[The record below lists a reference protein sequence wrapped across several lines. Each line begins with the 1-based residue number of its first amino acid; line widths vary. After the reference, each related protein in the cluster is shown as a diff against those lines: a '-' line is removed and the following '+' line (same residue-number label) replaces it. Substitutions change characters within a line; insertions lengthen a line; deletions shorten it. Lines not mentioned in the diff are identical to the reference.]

1 MAGYVLSFT
10 WFLSNYWKMNYKF
23 SREEPLFMSAGQ
35 SFYKDSDDI
44 DLLSLVERSISFFKK
59 YFWVFVLAAVLGIA
73 LGVVTYRK
81 IPVVYQSRLI
91 AHSAVLTN
99 QENIQI
105 IDTWNSLLK
114 KHEYGEVAK
123 AFNCPENAV
132 RKLKKIQGTEIQKV
146 FAATNPNGF
155 YIDVQVTDNSVL
167 PTIQQGI
174 IYGFENGDYV
184 RERVAYK
191 KTRLKEMIDNLRVEV
206 GRLDSTSRNMEKI
219 MNGHSNSSP
228 GVIVDG
234 SNISRQLIDLNEKL
248 LFFEEEVSFTSG
260 IQVLQGFSKY
270 SQPVSANLIVLIGL
284 GLVLTFSLAYIVT
297 LIHSVNQRLK
307 ARSSVRKKPSRLVE
321 HNPA

>member
-1 MAGYVLSFT
+1 
-10 WFLSNYWKMNYKF
+10 MNYKF
-23 SREEPLFMSAGQ
+23 SREEPLFMNAGQ
-35 SFYKDSDDI
+35 SFYKESDDI
-44 DLLSLVERSISFFKK
+44 DLLTLVERTILFFKK
-59 YFWVFVLAAVLGIA
+59 YFWAFVLAAVLGVT
-73 LGVVTYRK
+73 LGIMSYRK

-114 KHEYGEVAK
+114 KREYGEVAK
-123 AFNCPENAV
+123 AFNCPEQAI

-184 RERVAYK
+184 KERVNFK
-191 KTRLKEMIDNLRVEV
+191 KTRLKEMIDNLHVEIA
-206 GRLDSTSRNMEKI
+206 RLDSTSKGLERM
-219 MNGHSNSSP
+219 MTTHSTSSP

-248 LFFEEEVSFTSG
+248 LFFEEELSFTSG

-270 SQPVSANLIVLIGL
+270 SKPVSANLLVLIGL
-284 GLVLTFSLAYIVT
+284 GLVLTFSIAYIVT
-297 LIHSVNQRLK
+297 LIHSVNERLK
-307 ARSSVRKKPSRLVE
+307 ARSSIRKKTSRLVE